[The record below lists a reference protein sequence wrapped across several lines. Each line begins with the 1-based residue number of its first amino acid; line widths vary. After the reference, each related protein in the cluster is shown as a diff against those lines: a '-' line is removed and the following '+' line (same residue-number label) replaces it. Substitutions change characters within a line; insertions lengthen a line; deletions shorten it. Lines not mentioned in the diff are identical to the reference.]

1 LRVRYGNPAGQI
13 ASAQNEILYDLIILA
28 PRQGRTVARD
38 ARPHL
43 MDGIVRKIIRG
54 ATVPVLVA
62 TEESERI
69 SRLLIHNSPDEAGE
83 DNARVGGRLA
93 RRLGASATL
102 LYVAAETEE
111 ITPLARAHL
120 ERAGSTLR
128 AFDVPVEARIRQDRS
143 IAGGILAEAKAGS
156 HDIIVIGRREP
167 SPLSLF
173 GIDEITR
180 QVLSESDRPVLFV
193 PGKEE

>member
-1 LRVRYGNPAGQI
+1 
-13 ASAQNEILYDLIILA
+13 
-28 PRQGRTVARD
+28 
-38 ARPHL
+38 
-43 MDGIVRKIIRG
+43 M
-54 ATVPVLVA
+54 PV
-62 TEESERI
+62 
-69 SRLLIHNSPDEAGE
+69 
-83 DNARVGGRLA
+83 
-93 RRLGASATL
+93 RRLKISLSILSLIALATL

-120 ERAGSTLR
+120 ERAESTLR
-128 AFDVPVEARIRQDRS
+128 AFDVHVEARIRQDRS
-143 IAGGILAEAKAGS
+143 IAGGILAEATADS

-193 PGKEE
+193 PGRED

>member
-1 LRVRYGNPAGQI
+1 LSFNVPTNRETFLTLLSSKQR
-13 ASAQNEILYDLIILA
+13 
-28 PRQGRTVARD
+28 RQGFDNWHIGCTRRERIRITVTAKGHDQELELKDTR
-38 ARPHL
+38 
-43 MDGIVRKIIRG
+43 I
-54 ATVPVLVA
+54 VPV
-62 TEESERI
+62 
-69 SRLLIHNSPDEAGE
+69 
-83 DNARVGGRLA
+83 
-93 RRLGASATL
+93 RRLKISLSILSLIALATL

-111 ITPLARAHL
+111 IAPLARAHL
-120 ERAGSTLR
+120 ERAESTLR

-143 IAGGILAEAKAGS
+143 IAGGILAEAKADS

-193 PGKEE
+193 PGRED